1 MAAIGLSQT
10 TDAVGENFPFH
21 EGEKLTFEIRWI
33 FIPAGEVVFEVLPME
48 NMNGVKSYHFMM
60 TARTYPVIDLFY
72 KVRDRIDAYT
82 DAEMKHSVF
91 YRKKKDGQ
99 SKRDIIVNF
108 DWEKKEAQYS
118 NFGKKIAPISIL
130 PGSFDPLSIFY
141 AFRVHHLK
149 ENTVLKKPV
158 TDGKKC
164 VVGKARVIK
173 REKIRVGTKTY
184 DTYLLEPE
192 IEHIGGVFKK
202 SKNANLKLWVTADNR
217 RFPVRVES
225 QLSVGSFVG
234 ELISIEGPDPEIKK
248 LKEKLEKKEEGT
260 GADDEV

>member
-1 MAAIGLSQT
+1 
-10 TDAVGENFPFH
+10 
-21 EGEKLTFEIRWI
+21 
-33 FIPAGEVVFEVLPME
+33 ME
-48 NMNGVKSYHFMM
+48 NMNGVKTRHFSM
-60 TARTYPVIDLFY
+60 TARTYPFIDAFY

-149 ENTVLKKPV
+149 ENTVLIKPV

-173 REKIRVGTKTY
+173 REKIR
-184 DTYLLEPE
+184 
-192 IEHIGGVFKK
+192 
-202 SKNANLKLWVTADNR
+202 
-217 RFPVRVES
+217 
-225 QLSVGSFVG
+225 
-234 ELISIEGPDPEIKK
+234 
-248 LKEKLEKKEEGT
+248 
-260 GADDEV
+260 

>member
-1 MAAIGLSQT
+1 M
-10 TDAVGENFPFH
+10 
-21 EGEKLTFEIRWI
+21 
-33 FIPAGEVVFEVLPME
+33 
-48 NMNGVKSYHFMM
+48 
-60 TARTYPVIDLFY
+60 
-72 KVRDRIDAYT
+72 
-82 DAEMKHSVF
+82 
-91 YRKKKDGQ
+91 
-99 SKRDIIVNF
+99 
-108 DWEKKEAQYS
+108 
-118 NFGKKIAPISIL
+118 
-130 PGSFDPLSIFY
+130 
-141 AFRVHHLK
+141 
-149 ENTVLKKPV
+149 
-158 TDGKKC
+158 
-164 VVGKARVIK
+164 
-173 REKIRVGTKTY
+173 GTKTY